1 MIGMDIAMWGKAL
14 RVIPRVSKKEWQK
27 LDPIAKWLIASRSAV
42 FIMTAFS
49 AGVGGLLA
57 ARDGNFS
64 WGAFLLCLF
73 GLVFAHATN
82 NLLNDY
88 TDSVKGVDKDNY
100 FRTMYGP
107 QTLEHGLWTKQ
118 QLLSVIGISGALAAI
133 CGLLLVTWSGMN
145 VLWVM
150 LAGAFFVLFYTWPLK
165 YIGLGEPS
173 VLAVWGPLMVGG
185 TYLAITGTWSWD
197 VAAIGAVYALGPT
210 TVLFGKHTDKLTED
224 KKKGIHTLPVII
236 GEPAARASVIAM
248 IVGQPLLVMVLIA
261 AGILSPVMLVVLF
274 GLPTIAKTV
283 QVFTKPRPTSKP
295 ADFPAEAWP
304 TYLAGFAFRCNRITG
319 SLFVLGLILDIIVR
333 FVG

>member
-1 MIGMDIAMWGKAL
+1 MAMDIAMWGKAL

-57 ARDGNFS
+57 ARDGQFH
-64 WGAFLLCLF
+64 WIPFLLCLF

-100 FRTMYGP
+100 FRTIYGP
-107 QTLEHGLWTKQ
+107 QTLEHGLWSKQ
-118 QLLSVIGISGALAAI
+118 TLLSVIALSAALAAI
-133 CGLLLVTWSGMN
+133 CGLILVTWSGIQ
-145 VLWVM
+145 VLWVT
-150 LAGAFFVLFYTWPLK
+150 LVGAFFVLFYTWPLK
-165 YIGLGEPS
+165 YIGLGEPA

-185 TYLAITGTWSWD
+185 TYLAITGTWSWE

-224 KKKGIHTLPVII
+224 KKKKIHTLPVIL

-248 IVGQPLLVMVLIA
+248 IVGQPLLVMGLIT
-261 AGILSPVMLVVLF
+261 AGVLSPVMLVVLF
-274 GLPTIAKTV
+274 GLPMIAQTV
-283 QVFTKPRPTSKP
+283 QVFSQPRPTSKP
-295 ADFPAEAWP
+295 KGFPDEAWP
-304 TYLAGFAFRCNRITG
+304 TYLVGYAFRCNRVTG
-319 SLFVLGLILDIIVR
+319 SLFVLGLILDVIVR
-333 FVG
+333 WVG

>member
-1 MIGMDIAMWGKAL
+1 MWGKAL
-14 RVIPRVSKKEWQK
+14 RVIPRVSKKEWQA
-27 LDPIAKWLIASRSAV
+27 LDPIAKWLVASRSAV

-57 ARDGNFS
+57 ARDGQFS
-64 WGAFLLCLF
+64 WGPFLLCLF
-73 GLVFAHATN
+73 GLVLAHATN

-88 TDSVKGVDKDNY
+88 TDSVRGVDKDNY

-107 QTLEHGLWTKQ
+107 QTLEHGLWTKT
-118 QLLSVIGISGALAAI
+118 QLLQVIALTGTLAAV
-133 CGLLLVTWSGMN
+133 CGAFLVFMSGIQ
-145 VLWVM
+145 VLWVA
-150 LAGAFFVLFYTWPLK
+150 LIGAFFVLFYTWPLK
-165 YIGLGEPS
+165 YIGLGEPA
-173 VLAVWGPLMVGG
+173 VIVVWGTLMVGG
-185 TYLAITGTWSWD
+185 TYLAVTGHWSWD
-197 VAAIGAVYALGPT
+197 VAAIGTVYALGPT

-224 KKKGIHTLPVII
+224 KKKGIHTLPVIL

-261 AGILSPVMLVVLF
+261 MGILSPAMLVVLF

-283 QVFTKPRPTSKP
+283 QVFMQPRPTTKP

-319 SLFVLGLILDIIVR
+319 SLFVLGLVLDIVVR
-333 FVG
+333 WLA